1 MKKFVRYSLV
11 STLFVSSILVGC
23 AKEKTTTKPKDEK
36 KVLQLLETGEIP
48 SLNSGKV
55 TDAVSFNVLNNVM
68 EGLFRLSKND
78 EVIEAG
84 AQKYEVSKDGKTY
97 TFHLR
102 DAKWSNGDP
111 VTAQDYVYAWK
122 QLINPDTASQYAYI
136 AYDVKNAEKINK
148 KQLG

>member
-1 MKKFVRYSLV
+1 MKKVVRYSLV
-11 STLFVSSILVGC
+11 STLFVSSIFSWLR
-23 AKEKTTTKPKDEK
+23 KRKTTTKPKDEK

-84 AQKYEVSKDGKTY
+84 VQKYEVSKDGKTY

-122 QLINPDTASQYAYI
+122 QLINPILLLNMHT
-136 AYDVKNAEKINK
+136 
-148 KQLG
+148 LRTM

>member
-1 MKKFVRYSLV
+1 
-11 STLFVSSILVGC
+11 
-23 AKEKTTTKPKDEK
+23 
-36 KVLQLLETGEIP
+36 LLETGEIP
-48 SLNSGKV
+48 SLHSGKV
-55 TDAVSFNVLNNVM
+55 TDAISYNVLNNVM
-68 EGLFRLSKND
+68 EGLFRLSKDD

-122 QLINPDTASQYAYI
+122 QLINPD
-136 AYDVKNAEKINK
+136 
-148 KQLG
+148 